1 MSSKKYNVRDDPLF
15 QQMML
20 ERNLQKR
27 SQKYY
32 RNGLNAYTKYNDMTL
47 QELYDEADT
56 EEEQGVRAKNRKI
69 VQRLRGFRTHLI
81 QEGYEPVTIKHYYAS
96 ARTFYT
102 HFLIEIPYIP
112 SVKLPSKQVLSTEIP
127 RKEHIIEA
135 IQHTNNLKHRAII
148 YFMASSGTA
157 INEVCSI
164 TIQDFI
170 DATNEYH
177 NSSNIYDVVNELEQQ
192 DDVIPLFQLTRLKTQ
207 YKYFTACTPEATT
220 HIIRYLKT
228 RPLQKTR
235 PKEQLFTLTPG
246 AITIFYRRLNE
257 KCKYPKTFFH
267 PHAMRKYQADI
278 LQDWDLTNRLQ
289 GRKPQSVRE
298 SYDKVNPQKL
308 KTRYMKHIEDLTLQ
322 PTRVVTIESEEV
334 QQLKKQ
340 HKKELEALEQTMKT
354 RVALIEAKIEELLKT
369 KKE

>member
-1 MSSKKYNVRDDPLF
+1 M
-15 QQMML
+15 
-20 ERNLQKR
+20 QKR

-32 RNGLNAYTKYNDMTL
+32 RNGLNAYTRYTGLTL
-47 QELYDEADT
+47 DELYTEADT

-102 HFLIEIPYIP
+102 HFLIEIPFIP
-112 SVKLPSKQVLSTEIP
+112 SVKLPQKQILSNEIP
-127 RKEHIIEA
+127 KKHHILEA

-170 DATNEYH
+170 EATKEYH
-177 NSSNIYDVVNELEQQ
+177 TSTTIYDVVQELEKR
-192 DDVIPLFQLTRLKTQ
+192 DDVIPLFQLTRIKTQ
-207 YKYFTACTPEATT
+207 YKYFTACTPESVT

-228 RPLQKTR
+228 RPLKKTR
-235 PKEQLFTLTPG
+235 PNEQLFTLTPG

-289 GRKPQSVRE
+289 GRKSNAVRE
-298 SYDKVNPQKL
+298 AYDKVNPQKL
-308 KTRYMKHIEDLTLQ
+308 KTRYQRHIEDLTLQ
-322 PTRVVTIESEEV
+322 PTRIVTIESDEV
-334 QQLKKQ
+334 RQLKKQ
-340 HKKELEALEQTMKT
+340 HKKELEALENTMKT
-354 RVALIEAKIEELLKT
+354 RVQLIEAKIEELLKT

>member
-1 MSSKKYNVRDDPLF
+1 MSSNEYNVRDDPLF
-15 QQMML
+15 QQMMV

-32 RNGLNAYTKYNDMTL
+32 RNGLNAYTRYTNMTL
-47 QELYDEADT
+47 QELYDEADH
-56 EEEQGVRAKNRKI
+56 EEEEGIRAKNRTI

-81 QEGYEPVTIKHYYAS
+81 QMGYEPVTIKHYYAS

-102 HFLIEIPYIP
+102 HFLIEIPFIP
-112 SVKLPSKQVLSTEIP
+112 SVKLPQKQILSSEIP
-127 RKEHIIEA
+127 KKHHILEA
-135 IQHTNNLKHRAII
+135 IQHTSNLKHIAII

-170 DATNEYH
+170 DATQEYH
-177 NSSNIYDVVNELEQQ
+177 TSTTITDVVKELEQR
-192 DDVIPLFQLTRLKTQ
+192 DDIIPLFQLTRIKTQ
-207 YKYFTACTPEATT
+207 YKYFTACTPESVT

-235 PKEQLFTLTPG
+235 PSEQLFPLTPG

-289 GRKPQSVRE
+289 GRKNPSIRE
-298 SYDKVNPQKL
+298 AYDKANPQKI
-308 KTRYMKHIEDLTLQ
+308 KERYIKHIEDLTLN
-322 PTRVVTIESEEV
+322 PTQIITIESDEV
-334 QQLKKQ
+334 KALKREHQREIEKLQTDFDQRFQTVEKLIQEYIQQQK
-340 HKKELEALEQTMKT
+340 
-354 RVALIEAKIEELLKT
+354 
-369 KKE
+369 